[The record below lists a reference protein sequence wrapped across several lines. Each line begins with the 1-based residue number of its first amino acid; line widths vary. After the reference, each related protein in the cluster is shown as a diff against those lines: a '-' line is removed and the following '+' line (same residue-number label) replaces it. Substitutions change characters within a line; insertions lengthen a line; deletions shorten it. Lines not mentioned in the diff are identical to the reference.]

1 MDDDFNTPKAI
12 ATLQDLTRD
21 VNSLLNGDATVGL
34 PVLNEIAST
43 YQALA
48 GDVLGILPDVT
59 APVAAGDSEREAKLI
74 EMLIAM
80 RAQARVDKNYAE
92 SDRIRDS
99 LADMGVIL
107 EDRPDGTIW
116 KIEA

>member
-1 MDDDFNTPKAI
+1 
-12 ATLQDLTRD
+12 
-21 VNSLLNGDATVGL
+21 
-34 PVLNEIAST
+34 
-43 YQALA
+43 
-48 GDVLGILPDVT
+48 
-59 APVAAGDSEREAKLI
+59 
-74 EMLIAM
+74 M